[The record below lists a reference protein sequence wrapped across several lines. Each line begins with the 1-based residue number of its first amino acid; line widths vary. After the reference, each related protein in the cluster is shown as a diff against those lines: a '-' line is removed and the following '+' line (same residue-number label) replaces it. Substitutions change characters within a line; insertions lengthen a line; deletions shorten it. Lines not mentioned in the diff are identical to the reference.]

1 MIEVQFRQYHKH
13 NGHRFSNTFSFQPR
27 DYISKKP
34 KQKWKPTEEII
45 KEEKRELQEGD
56 LFTVFRT
63 MYHSY
68 YGCQI
73 SFFICKVGNTDNQAI
88 YSYHNE
94 DDEENLPGWVKGKFE
109 IVCCEERARYANRLI
124 KWWQKGDRTVEYAQ
138 LCAKYINLPIRDK
151 EIPKIELEKLS
162 LSRPQPTDAVMGGDA
177 AFQKWLSTA
186 AVLGGKIP
194 MTDD

>member
-1 MIEVQFRQYHKH
+1 MEIQFRQYHKH
-13 NGHRFSNTFSFQPR
+13 EHRFGNTFSFR
-27 DYISKKP
+27 EKDYTPKKP
-34 KQKWKPTEEII
+34 KKKWKPTEEII
-45 KEEKRELQEGD
+45 KEEKRELPEGE
-56 LFTVFRT
+56 LFTIYRA

-68 YGCQI
+68 YGGQL
-73 SFFICKVGNTDNQAI
+73 SFFICKVGSTDSQAI
-88 YSYHNE
+88 YSYPNE
-94 DDEENLPGWVKGKFE
+94 GDEENSPGWVKGKFE
-109 IVCCEERARYANRLI
+109 IVCYEEKARYANRLMQ
-124 KWWQKGDRTVEYAQ
+124 WWQKGDRTIEYAQ
-138 LCAKYINLPIRDK
+138 LCAKYINLQQIK